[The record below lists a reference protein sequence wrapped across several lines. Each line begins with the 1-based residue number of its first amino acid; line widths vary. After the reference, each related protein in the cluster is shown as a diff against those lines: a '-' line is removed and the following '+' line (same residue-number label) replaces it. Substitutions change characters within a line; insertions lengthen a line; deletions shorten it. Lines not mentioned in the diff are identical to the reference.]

1 MDSAGV
7 PLLYPLD
14 SNSSPW
20 GYPLRR
26 GITAAA
32 VDRNIGF
39 RYPVQVDHPH
49 FDISFGC
56 FVFGLGLFAFQSI
69 SMGFGRTFFIGGGMD
84 CSFLRL
90 RDVLL

>member
-20 GYPLRR
+20 GIRCGGAYLLPRAW
-26 GITAAA
+26 G
-32 VDRNIGF
+32 NIGF
-39 RYPVQVDHPH
+39 RYPVQIAHRH

-56 FVFGLGLFAFQSI
+56 CVFGLGLFAFQ
-69 SMGFGRTFFIGGGMD
+69 
-84 CSFLRL
+84 
-90 RDVLL
+90 